1 MADFFCVVV
10 FFFSWWLGASIV
22 AELLKRR
29 GVGRAWQLVLGIVL
43 GSLLSSVIGA
53 MVSPP
58 AHWLGYLLAVLALSV
73 SWNAR
78 DRLRRGVPVFGDERK
93 EMISGANNQSPVF
106 PVVSAV
112 LESDETPLLSRLRGL
127 CLELVDDGTLDEDEI
142 HTLNRWMLSHPEVL
156 EDDLARLLA
165 DHLSVVLADG
175 EISPLESIDL
185 FDLAEALATGKTF
198 DEMRDWKPL
207 AISFDEED
215 KKPRR
220 RAKREGKPV
229 VKGAKL
235 GTISFSYRNAN
246 GEYSDRRVAVQEVG
260 GGYFKGRCL
269 TRKAQ
274 RTFRIDR
281 ILGDVVSED
290 TGEVLDAYEWAETVA
305 ASQ

>member
-1 MADFFCVVV
+1 MAEF
-10 FFFSWWLGASIV
+10 
-22 AELLKRR
+22 
-29 GVGRAWQLVLGIVL
+29 LVLVAYGLAWWIGCSVGAALLRKSDPHRLVL
-43 GSLLSSVIGA
+43 IAVSGLYGFGLSTIILV
-53 MVSPP
+53 MLVPP
-58 AHWLGYLLAVLALSV
+58 ALTLNYILAPALLGFAWHAKNRANLGLPIFDVSRGAPETAAEPVGPSLPATLPLQANGPLLI
-73 SWNAR
+73 
-78 DRLRRGVPVFGDERK
+78 DRLR
-93 EMISGANNQSPVF
+93 S
-106 PVVSAV
+106 
-112 LESDETPLLSRLRGL
+112 L
-127 CLELVDDGTLDEDEI
+127 CFELVEDGTLDEDEI

-156 EDDLARLLA
+156 TDELARLLA